1 LISLIPVHEASH
13 ASLTRSP
20 WTWRLLG
27 ATHDIA
33 NGASFY
39 MWCHQHFLGHHP
51 FTNVE
56 GADPDIWVND
66 PDIRRILQNQKPL
79 PHYKHQFLYAP
90 FLYGLLAAKFRI
102 NDIMMWFFTR
112 MNGRIRVNPAGNW
125 QTFIFLAGKVNFI
138 FFRFILPLF
147 WVELS
152 HYWKVFLIAT
162 IVDMFCSYY
171 LAFVFQVSH
180 VVPQVR
186 WPQHSENKQEKAL
199 HNEENAEKSEEDYES
214 EEHVPLGVQVLDV
227 DWAEAQLLTT
237 IDYGHGSPLTAFLS
251 GGLNY
256 QVTHHLFPG
265 ISQAHYPAIAPIVKQ
280 TAEEFGLTYIVLPNF
295 KDAFLSHIEYLRVM
309 GISGLHI
316 D

>member
-1 LISLIPVHEASH
+1 
-13 ASLTRSP
+13 
-20 WTWRLLG
+20 
-27 ATHDIA
+27 
-33 NGASFY
+33 
-39 MWCHQHFLGHHP
+39 
-51 FTNVE
+51 
-56 GADPDIWVND
+56 
-66 PDIRRILQNQKPL
+66 
-79 PHYKHQFLYAP
+79 
-90 FLYGLLAAKFRI
+90 
-102 NDIMMWFFTR
+102 
-112 MNGRIRVNPAGNW
+112 
-125 QTFIFLAGKVNFI
+125 
-138 FFRFILPLF
+138 
-147 WVELS
+147 
-152 HYWKVFLIAT
+152 
-162 IVDMFCSYY
+162 MFCSYY

-180 VVPQVR
+180 VVPQVG

-199 HNEENAEKSEEDYES
+199 HNEENAEKSEDDYES

-309 GISGLHI
+309 GMSGLHI